1 MPKNKPRLAAN
12 RTTLFRVG
20 KHIVCIDAIAPT
32 QTMLAG
38 ALPLDPGE
46 RIRRKPHPQKE
57 TTLKNKSK
65 MFSMRM
71 SELDYQAIRHKAQ
84 QAKMTL
90 TDFITTAAL
99 DKPIVVIDG
108 LDKVSAELKGIG
120 RNLNQLTTL
129 CNMGKIQCLK
139 LSAVK
144 KDFGAVFDY
153 LYDLMDRR

>member
-1 MPKNKPRLAAN
+1 
-12 RTTLFRVG
+12 
-20 KHIVCIDAIAPT
+20 
-32 QTMLAG
+32 
-38 ALPLDPGE
+38 
-46 RIRRKPHPQKE
+46 
-57 TTLKNKSK
+57 

-84 QAKMTL
+84 QAKITL

-129 CNMGKIQCLK
+129 CNMGKIQCLD
-139 LSAVK
+139 LSEIK
-144 KDFGAVFDY
+144 KDFGAVFDS

>member
-1 MPKNKPRLAAN
+1 M
-12 RTTLFRVG
+12 
-20 KHIVCIDAIAPT
+20 
-32 QTMLAG
+32 
-38 ALPLDPGE
+38 
-46 RIRRKPHPQKE
+46 
-57 TTLKNKSK
+57 TLKNKSK

-71 SELDYQAIRHKAQ
+71 SELDYQAIRHKAE

-99 DKPIVVIDG
+99 DKPVVVIDG

-129 CNMGKIQCLK
+129 CNMGKIQCLD
-139 LSAVK
+139 LSEIK
-144 KDFGAVFDY
+144 KDFGAVFDS